1 MLPFVARSDS
11 NTTRQMDQMS
21 GDRTSAADAADAA
34 DAAERA
40 DVVHEDRPFLG
51 RPTRPRNGVQ
61 MKFDW
66 IFFLNG
72 LLGMKAFLGD

>member
-1 MLPFVARSDS
+1 
-11 NTTRQMDQMS
+11 MS
-21 GDRTSAADAADAA
+21 GDRTPAADAADAA

-51 RPTRPRNGVQ
+51 PPTRPHNEVQ
-61 MKFDW
+61 VKFDW

-72 LLGMKAFLGD
+72 LLGMMSITRRTRSLIETNIGKIGN